1 MIASEFNNR
10 RQQLMGQVG
19 HNNIAIIASASVR
32 TRNRD
37 VDYPFRQDSD
47 FYYLTGFNEADAL
60 AVLYRGV
67 NRVNI
72 FYSVRNL
79 MRKRLYGKV
88 RMQGWKARHKILAR
102 MIPFRSMT

>member
-47 FYYLTGFNEADAL
+47 L
-60 AVLYRGV
+60 V
-67 NRVNI
+67 
-72 FYSVRNL
+72 
-79 MRKRLYGKV
+79 
-88 RMQGWKARHKILAR
+88 
-102 MIPFRSMT
+102 